1 MRARAAAAFA
11 VIATLGVAPQ
21 PDRAPA
27 AARPLY
33 DRDPHHLWNRLY
45 DALFVRVGP
54 DGREV
59 ADAVQRLRAPLAT
72 AIARLALPAD
82 RSLRLPDNSTDARRA
97 GVVPSELFAPA
108 GPWVSVGSGDEPVAR
123 VHAADA
129 GPAKNSTF
137 IVMVRLP
144 AGRAATLAFL
154 DRLRAFDA
162 PLWVETADKDLK
174 SFLPYYPH
182 PGVPQFPAGTRV
194 ALVRRALL
202 VDSTGNVVPSPL
214 TESIQLR
221 TYTRIDP
228 MTPQAFLDAH

>member
-27 AARPLY
+27 AAGPLY

-54 DGREV
+54 DGREYGRDRV
-59 ADAVQRLRAPLAT
+59 DPLLWIGSRFL
-72 AIARLALPAD
+72 IARLALPAD
-82 RSLRLPDNSTDARRA
+82 RILRLPDNSTDARRA

-162 PLWVETADKDLK
+162 PLWVETA
-174 SFLPYYPH
+174 
-182 PGVPQFPAGTRV
+182 
-194 ALVRRALL
+194 
-202 VDSTGNVVPSPL
+202 
-214 TESIQLR
+214 
-221 TYTRIDP
+221 
-228 MTPQAFLDAH
+228 